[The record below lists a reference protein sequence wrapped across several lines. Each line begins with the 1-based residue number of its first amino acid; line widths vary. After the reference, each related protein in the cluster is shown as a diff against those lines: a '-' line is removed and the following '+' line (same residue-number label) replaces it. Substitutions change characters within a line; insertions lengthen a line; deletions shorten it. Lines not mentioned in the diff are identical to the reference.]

1 MVRLLRQVLVVLAAA
16 ILLAKPGWAQTRAVD
31 PSDLSLTV
39 TVESLPETLMRQE
52 MILLTI
58 HGVYK
63 RHITREQLEQPDLT
77 GFNWMQLG
85 QDDWYESMLDGLPVK
100 NMRRRMAVF
109 PDKAGRLEIGA
120 FQHRLTLL
128 DEDNKWFEHT
138 VKSDP
143 LTLDVAPEL
152 AVEGWWF
159 PVRRLQVAD
168 NWSNAPD
175 QLAQGAGV
183 LRVVRVS
190 ALGASPDMIPPMPEL
205 KSPSALIFAHPEKRL
220 VDLTPRGPEAI
231 AYWRW
236 TVTPTNGNA
245 AILEPISFSYFDT
258 VAREMRNV
266 AISAQRV
273 AFGDVTGSAR
283 QTEPV
288 AILESGQRP
297 ALLAIAGFAAF
308 ASAIFALL
316 YGRSMSLAPLK
327 AGIKRQRLLWRFDRA
342 ARREDS
348 AALRRTAH
356 ALDAIH
362 APSVERRALLSQLD
376 SALFGR
382 IPDQSKQPAISRS
395 FRYSL
400 ASAPPR

>member
-16 ILLAKPGWAQTRAVD
+16 TLLAMPGWAQTRAVD

-39 TVESLPETLMRQE
+39 TVETLPETLMRQE

-58 HGVYK
+58 HGIYK

-85 QDDWYESMLDGLPVK
+85 QDDWFESMLDGLPVK
-100 NMRRRMAVF
+100 NMRRRMAIF

-128 DEDNKWFEHT
+128 DEDNKWFEYT
-138 VKSDP
+138 VKSEP
-143 LTLDVAPEL
+143 LTIEVSPEPAL
-152 AVEGWWF
+152 EGWWF

-168 NWSNAPD
+168 TWSNAPD
-175 QLAQGAGV
+175 QLSQGAGV

-220 VDLTPRGPEAI
+220 VDLTPHGPEAI

-266 AISAQRV
+266 EISAQRV

-283 QTEPV
+283 QAEPV
-288 AILESGQRP
+288 AILQSGQRP
-297 ALLAIAGFAAF
+297 GLLVIVGLAAF
-308 ASAIFALL
+308 ASAVFALL
-316 YGRSMSLAPLK
+316 YGRSMSLAPLT
-327 AGIKRQRLLWRFDRA
+327 ALMQRQRLLWRFDRA
-342 ARREDS
+342 ARRKD
-348 AALRRTAH
+348 AAVLRRTAH

-362 APSVERRALLSQLD
+362 APSVERRELLSQLD
-376 SALFGR
+376 NALFGR
-382 IPDQSKQPAISRS
+382 IPDQSKQTVFISS
-395 FRYSL
+395 FRNSL
-400 ASAPPR
+400 ATAPPR

>member
-1 MVRLLRQVLVVLAAA
+1 MVRLLRQLLVVLAAA
-16 ILLAKPGWAQTRAVD
+16 TLLAMPGWAQTRAVD

-39 TVESLPETLMRQE
+39 TVETLPETLMRQE

-63 RHITREQLEQPDLT
+63 RHITREQLEQPDLS

-85 QDDWYESMLDGLPVK
+85 QDDWFESMLDGLPVK
-100 NMRRRMAVF
+100 NMRRRMAIF
-109 PDKAGRLEIGA
+109 PDQAGRLEIGA

-138 VKSDP
+138 VRSEP
-143 LTLDVAPEL
+143 LTLEVSPEPAL
-152 AVEGWWF
+152 EGWWF

-168 NWSNAPD
+168 TWSNAPD

-220 VDLTPRGPEAI
+220 VDLTPHGPEAI

-258 VAREMRNV
+258 LTREMRNV
-266 AISAQRV
+266 EISAQRV

-283 QTEPV
+283 QKDPV
-288 AILESGQRP
+288 AIIQSGQRP
-297 ALLAIAGFAAF
+297 LLLLIAGLAAF
-308 ASAIFALL
+308 GSAIFALL
-316 YGRSMSLAPLK
+316 HGNSVSLAPLT
-327 AGIKRQRLLWRFDRA
+327 ARMKRQRLLWRFDRA
-342 ARREDS
+342 ARRKD
-348 AALRRTAH
+348 AVALRRAAH
-356 ALDAIH
+356 ALEEIH
-362 APSVERRALLSQLD
+362 APSEKRLALLSQLD
-376 SALFGR
+376 SELFGR
-382 IPDQSKQPAISRS
+382 RPDQWQQTGFSRS
-395 FRYSL
+395 FRNSL
-400 ASAPPR
+400 AGAQPR

>member
-1 MVRLLRQVLVVLAAA
+1 MVMYLRLLLVVLAA
-16 ILLAKPGWAQTRAVD
+16 ILFALPGWAQTREVD

-39 TVESLPETLMRQE
+39 TVETLPETVMRQE

-63 RHITREQLEQPDLT
+63 RHITREQLEQPDLD

-85 QDDWYESMLDGLPVK
+85 QDDWFESMLDGLPVK

-120 FQHRLTLL
+120 FRHRLTLL

-138 VKSDP
+138 VSSKP
-143 LTLDVAPEL
+143 LTIEVSPEL

-159 PVRRLQVAD
+159 PVRRLQVSD
-168 NWSNAPD
+168 TWSNAPD
-175 QLAQGAGV
+175 QLAEGAGV
-183 LRVVRVS
+183 LRVVRIS

-220 VDLTPRGPEAI
+220 VDLTPRGPQAI

-258 VAREMRNV
+258 VTREMRNV
-266 AISAQRV
+266 VISAQRV
-273 AFGDVTGSAR
+273 AFGDVTGPVR

-288 AILESGQRP
+288 AIMQSEQRP
-297 ALLAIAGFAAF
+297 VLLAMAGLAAF
-308 ASAIFALL
+308 ASAVFALF
-316 YGRSMSLAPLK
+316 YGHGVSLAPLETR
-327 AGIKRQRLLWRFDRA
+327 IRRQRLLWRFDRA
-342 ARREDS
+342 ARRMD
-348 AALRRTAH
+348 AATLRRTAH

-362 APSVERRALLSQLD
+362 APSDERRELLSELD
-376 SALFGR
+376 NALFGR
-382 IPDQSKQPAISRS
+382 TPDQSKQTLFSR
-395 FRYSL
+395 RIRTSL